1 MTEQFVK
8 KHAELW
14 KFIKFNISVLVTS
27 AIDILSY
34 LVLLYFVFKS
44 CNGVELGDN
53 ALLSLLGIRY
63 KGYLYSYLIST
74 PWAI

>member
-44 CNGVELGDN
+44 CHGVALGDT

-63 KGYLYSYLIST
+63 PGYL
-74 PWAI
+74 